1 MKDRLK
7 ETPSIEEWLNQTL
20 TSGQSIACDP
30 YLFTISN
37 IKRMQNTLQ
46 RNNILVN
53 TNIHTNLVDQV
64 WGKDQPLIPQEPVI
78 PHAVSYAGKSHLE
91 KIQQV
96 QDIMKNEKGIHTLVI
111 TALDEIAWL
120 FNIRGSDVACN
131 PVTIAY
137 AVITLDTITL
147 CINYSKLN
155 SKVFEHLGKTIN
167 IVPYEDIL
175 DIVRNA
181 PGKIWL
187 DPASCNYAIYN
198 AAVEGGKPIVTPS
211 TSLSSTSKSV
221 NSTSTSTS
229 SVSSKSVATP
239 YGTGPMLTKRNDG
252 FVQVQLPYGTGY
264 IHETSVINPHNLGEL
279 TTPYGKG
286 PVLSLRNDGFN
297 QVQLPYGVA
306 YIHNTTASS
315 KTNSLPSEFTTPYGK
330 GPVLSKRNDGFNQI
344 QLPYGVAYIHSS
356 TSTNTGNA
364 NASVSPSSTTPSS
377 SARTNTTVSTTPSFA
392 SRASDRILE
401 KSSPIQLLKAIK
413 NEAEIN
419 GMKNAHIRDAVAL
432 VSFLSWLDYAV
443 TKGIDTRTGKALT
456 IPLTEYTVG
465 EVLDTMRSQL
475 PDYVSLSFET
485 IAGFGPNGAI
495 IHYRAEKDTAATIT
509 NQGVFLL
516 DSGGQYRDGTTD
528 VTRTVHFGTP
538 TPREKMAY
546 TAVLQGHIA
555 LSSARFPTGTS
566 GIALDAY
573 ARAPLWQLGLDYRHG
588 TGHGVGA
595 FLNVHEGPQFIANAA
610 RSAYEGGLIE
620 GMTITDEPG
629 YYEDG
634 NFGIRIENVLITKIA
649 NTINQFGGKPYLEFE
664 PLTCV
669 PITTKLIDL
678 TMLTPKERT
687 WINNYNGMVRTKLAP
702 LLRGHALEYLLRETY
717 PV

>member
-7 ETPSIEEWLNQTL
+7 ETPTIEDWLSTSL
-20 TSGQSIACDP
+20 TAGQRIGCDP
-30 YLFTISN
+30 YLFSISS
-37 IKRMQNTLQ
+37 IRRMQTTLQ
-46 RNNILVN
+46 RSNLQMS
-53 TNIHTNLVDQV
+53 TSIHTNLVDQV
-64 WGKDQPLIPQEPVI
+64 WGKDQPMIPHEPVL
-78 PHAVSYAGKSHLE
+78 PHPVSYAGQSHSE
-91 KIQQV
+91 KLQQV
-96 QDIMKNEKGIHTLVI
+96 QNIMKNEKGVSTLVI

-137 AVITLDTITL
+137 AVITLDKVTL
-147 CINYSKLN
+147 CIDYDRLN
-155 SKVFEHLGKTIN
+155 KDTLDHLGTNIH
-167 IVPYEDIL
+167 IVPYDEVL
-175 DIVRNA
+175 DIVRSS
-181 PGKIWL
+181 PSGKIWL
-187 DPASCNYAIYN
+187 DPASCNYAIYT
-198 AAVEGGKPIVTPS
+198 AALEGGKKTVIDNYGTS
-211 TSLSSTSKSV
+211 SSSLSSI
-221 NSTSTSTS
+221 TS
-229 SVSSKSVATP
+229 SSSSSSLSPSNIVPSGSSPSIVTNGLGDLKTL
-239 YGTGPMLTKRNDG
+239 YGQGPVMSIRNDG
-252 FVQVQLPYGTGY
+252 FSQIQLPYGTAY
-264 IHETSVINPHNLGEL
+264 IHNSTASSSKGLPSNFS
-279 TTPYGKG
+279 TPYGKG
-286 PVLSLRNDGFN
+286 PVLSQRNDGF
-297 QVQLPYGVA
+297 
-306 YIHNTTASS
+306 S
-315 KTNSLPSEFTTPYGK
+315 
-330 GPVLSKRNDGFNQI
+330 QI
-344 QLPYGVAYIHSS
+344 QLPYGTAYIHTSSAINSSSSSSSSNVSS
-356 TSTNTGNA
+356 TSLSSVGNR
-364 NASVSPSSTTPSS
+364 V
-377 SARTNTTVSTTPSFA
+377 NTTVSTQTFSSTTLA
-392 SRASDRILE
+392 STDRILE
-401 KSSPIQLLKAIK
+401 KSSPIQLLKAVK
-413 NEAEIN
+413 NETEIN

-465 EVLDTMRSQL
+465 EVLDNMRSQI

-485 IAGFGPNGAI
+485 IAGFGPNGAV

-509 NQGVFLL
+509 NQGIFLL

-528 VTRTVHFGTP
+528 VTRTVHFGVP
-538 TPREKMAY
+538 TPKEKIAY

-610 RSAYEGGLIE
+610 RSAYEGGLVE

-634 NFGIRIENVLITKIA
+634 SFGIRIENVLITKVA
-649 NTINQFGGKPYLEFE
+649 STPNQFGGKPYLEFE

-669 PITTKLIDL
+669 PISTKLIDL
-678 TMLTPKERT
+678 PMLTPKERT
-687 WINNYNGMVRTKLAP
+687 WVNNYNSMVRTKLAP